1 MLPTDRA
8 LGIAWASSTYMYKFK
23 VSNKVVPEIKKGIL
37 SVIKLIFDS
46 MSLIAPVI
54 VKTNLLIQE
63 LRKRGLDWDNKI
75 PDDLIRQWNT

>member
-1 MLPTDRA
+1 
-8 LGIAWASSTYMYKFK
+8 MYKFK

>member
-1 MLPTDRA
+1 
-8 LGIAWASSTYMYKFK
+8 
-23 VSNKVVPEIKKGIL
+23 
-37 SVIKLIFDS
+37 

-63 LRKRGLDWDNKI
+63 LGRRGLDWDKKI

>member
-1 MLPTDRA
+1 MLPTDRV
-8 LGIAWASSTYMYKFK
+8 LGIAWASSTYMYEFK
-23 VSNKVVPEIKKGIL
+23 VSNKFVPEIKKGIL

-63 LRKRGLDWDNKI
+63 LGRRGLDWDKKI